1 MCHFYANPL
10 SVLLSEDGVGKLQAE
25 HVEALRNTPTFQR
38 HVEQSIEAGTPESL
52 DHAKSLLEDDKYVLS
67 KVQSCEAERKAWIDE
82 RLRSILMLDAANTRQ
97 RTFSSAYVEAMS
109 HGVSM
114 SEDSDFVAAIR
125 RLSMEQLE
133 TFLTRVI
140 TLLRDGEPTLQ
151 LEPVSTDLQSHL
163 QQHLENLITL
173 KTKADTEG
181 ITIRSKYSGH
191 GKVMRTTVIAQKVQL
206 SQDSAAL
213 SDSDNQLTQI
223 VDSITE
229 ALGRRH
235 DESSG
240 GDLVFS
246 EGWLY
251 DSRSPLREVFVPRP
265 RAVFARSLGRPH
277 DYLGCGCC
285 KAGQDGIQSTLPVTS
300 ILYQLYEETGSLI
313 NVADLWCAFS
323 ALMRHNKERVEEE
336 ITEEGIAEEGAEAEG
351 EERRSLVMFYRGLAE
366 LRALGYVKGSRKKAD
381 HIAKVKWL

>member
-25 HVEALRNTPTFQR
+25 HVEALRNTSTFQR
-38 HVEQSIEAGTPESL
+38 HVEQSIETGTPESL
-52 DHAKSLLEDDKYVLS
+52 DHAKSLLEDDKYVLK
-67 KVQSCEAERKAWIDE
+67 KVQSCEAERKTWIDE

-109 HGVSM
+109 HGISM

-125 RLSMEQLE
+125 RLNMEQLE
-133 TFLTRVI
+133 TFLNRII
-140 TLLRDGEPTLQ
+140 TILRDGDPTLHLEPT
-151 LEPVSTDLQSHL
+151 STDLQSQL
-163 QQHLENLITL
+163 QQHLETLITL
-173 KTKADTEG
+173 KTKAETEG

-206 SQDSAAL
+206 SQDSATL

-229 ALGRRH
+229 SLGRRH
-235 DESSG
+235 DLTSGGG

-265 RAVFARSLGRPH
+265 RAVFARSLSRPH

-285 KAGQDGIQSTLPVTS
+285 KAGQEGIQSTLPVTS
-300 ILYQLYEETGSLI
+300 ILYQMYEETGSLI
-313 NVADLWCAFS
+313 NVADLWYAFS
-323 ALMRHNKERVEEE
+323 ALMKRKENERNEE
-336 ITEEGIAEEGAEAEG
+336 ITEEMEVEAEG